1 MKVAMIFTF
10 IFFFLINVLA
20 DGSNPKV
27 YIIQIRNAIGNGL
40 REYIFRGV
48 EQAKNEKADVLL
60 FDIHTP
66 GGVISATSDI
76 IKIIDDSGLP
86 TIAFVNNEAISAG
99 AIITLS
105 CEKIVMAPG
114 GTIGDA
120 QPIPTNEKTVSYV
133 RGRIY
138 SIAEKQGRNPDVAA
152 AMVDK
157 DIVLVKMEDGSIKAL
172 SPEEYAENQKKN
184 ISMQMIS
191 PKGNVL
197 TVSTD
202 KAIELGVADVK
213 SKSVEELLNYFNIV
227 EVSGKRILEQK
238 NKPVLSKGKIISNL
252 SDAETKKVFM
262 TIPEKI
268 AVFITNPMVASILL
282 ALGILGMIMEF
293 KTVGW
298 GVAGTIGLIC
308 LALFFGGHMIA
319 RIDAGIGL
327 IIFLFGVGLLLVEIF
342 LIPGFGIT
350 GITGIILIFFGL
362 LFTIDTKTG
371 SWGEAIQTLSQSLII
386 MIVLG
391 GFLVYFLPKTSLWK
405 TTVLE
410 TEEGGKNGYISSE
423 IQNNLQGKH
432 GITISQ
438 LRPAGIALID
448 DKRVNVISDGSYV
461 DKDVPI
467 EVIKVEG
474 GKVIVRPV

>member
-1 MKVAMIFTF
+1 MKISIIFVF
-10 IFFFLINVLA
+10 MLLFLVNTLA
-20 DGSNPKV
+20 NESNPKV
-27 YIIQIRNAIGNGL
+27 YVIQVRNAIGGGL
-40 REYIFRGV
+40 REYISRGV
-48 EQAKNEKADVLL
+48 DQAKKEKADVLL

-66 GGVISATSDI
+66 GGAINATTDI

-105 CEKIVMAPG
+105 CEKIAMAPG

-133 RGRIY
+133 RGKIY
-138 SIAEKQGRNPDVAA
+138 SIAEKQGRNPDVAS

-157 DIVLVKMEDGSIKAL
+157 DIVLVKMEDGGIKAL
-172 SPEEYAENQKKN
+172 SPEEYEENQKKN
-184 ISMQMIS
+184 VSMQVIS

-213 SKSVEELLNYFNIV
+213 SKSIEELLNYFNIV
-227 EVSGKRILEQK
+227 EINGKKVLEQK
-238 NKPVLSKGKIISNL
+238 NKSGASKGKIIANL
-252 SDAETKKVFM
+252 SKAEIKKVFM
-262 TIPEKI
+262 TLPEKL
-268 AVFITNPMVASILL
+268 AVFITNPMIASILL
-282 ALGILGMIMEF
+282 ALGILGIIMEF

-327 IIFLFGVGLLLVEIF
+327 VIFLFGVGLLLVEIF
-342 LIPGFGIT
+342 LIPGFGII

-371 SWGEAIQTLSQSLII
+371 SWSEAIQTLSQSLII
-386 MIVLG
+386 MIILG

-410 TEEGGKNGYISSE
+410 TEESGEKGYISSE
-423 IQNNLQGKH
+423 IQSDLQGKY

-438 LRPAGIALID
+438 LRPAGVALIENE
-448 DKRVNVISDGSYV
+448 RVNVISDGSYV
-461 DKDVPI
+461 DKNVPI
-467 EVIKVEG
+467 EVVKVEG